1 MKGLSVAQWIAGIR
15 DAEFVVTDSFHG
27 TAFPIIFNKRF
38 ITIGNSARGMARF
51 NSLLKI
57 FNLKDRFI
65 LPEDINDSN
74 LERLVQ
80 TQINWDEVNKI
91 RSYETERARK
101 FLEDALKKRG
111 KNDYTD

>member
-1 MKGLSVAQWIAGIR
+1 M
-15 DAEFVVTDSFHG
+15 
-27 TAFPIIFNKRF
+27 
-38 ITIGNSARGMARF
+38 
-51 NSLLKI
+51 
-57 FNLKDRFI
+57 
-65 LPEDINDSN
+65 PEDINDSN

-101 FLEDALKKRG
+101 FLEDALKKRE